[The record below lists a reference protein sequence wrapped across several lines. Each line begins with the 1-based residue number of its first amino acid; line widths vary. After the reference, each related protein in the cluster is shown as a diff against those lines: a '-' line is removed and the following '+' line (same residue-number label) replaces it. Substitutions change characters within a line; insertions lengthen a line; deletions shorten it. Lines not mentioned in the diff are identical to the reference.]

1 MTYLILVDNIK
12 IEYLF
17 FWKCKHHKPHAV
29 GHTVGAVAGRDRLP
43 ADIAADGA
51 YTKAGVSNLLREK
64 LLQKK
69 NLLCVAGVAPGEHTG
84 NIAVVVLQSLLNS
97 GRKEG
102 GVGVVFVAQG
112 VGDVV
117 GVVGEMCWQGGG

>member
-17 FWKCKHHKPHAV
+17 FWICKDYKPYAV
-29 GHTVGAVAGRDRLP
+29 GHTVGAVAGRDSLP
-43 ADIAADGA
+43 ADIATSWA
-51 YTKAGVSNLLREK
+51 YTITGVGNLLGDK
-64 LLQKK
+64 LLKQK
-69 NLLCVAGVAPGEHTG
+69 NLLCVAGVAPREHTG

-102 GVGVVFVAQG
+102 GMGVTLVA
-112 VGDVV
+112 
-117 GVVGEMCWQGGG
+117 